1 MSLMEGFLKPSS
13 TGFFDQVDAAKIR
26 ADNNR
31 RAEEANI
38 RAQAQEDDRADL
50 FTIQREQQ
58 KDNLDQSKLNNKE
71 TNRQSGI
78 AASADASAA
87 MLSRL
92 QTSKLIDPKNAYNLK
107 GDAFRQGIQSGDG
120 AITKLGLE
128 ILNMSDT
135 FAEGVEAIGFDV
147 IEGGGI
153 AVRTKN
159 SKGEIG
165 VGSSPADPEANGEV
179 IMLEPGRLGKIAN
192 TLYRTSIISGLGAD
206 ARDRFSAYGA
216 QMDLIDLERQALQKS
231 KEAGGSDMQ
240 RDAIA
245 AISEAETDEERLEAA
260 EEVIAVA
267 DSITGGAT
275 NTETETA
282 PTLSDPYDGPIKLDR
297 LAGLDIT
304 SAEFEVMTPEQ
315 KQQVAETLTNRRR
328 LSAMGDAATLLP
340 TLAGDAAIAGGRSM
354 LDTDIART
362 LGLSKPG
369 QEQPENFVD
378 TKEKIESAKSTT
390 AAITVDDLEKGF
402 AALDSDP
409 DYKKAAKQK
418 QLDRFNKMD
427 ELTPTQQKRK
437 EALEQEISGT
447 PDAATVKPSAVTTA
461 SGAVSNQLEGK
472 SGNEINAGIA
482 DGSITATQ
490 EEGVAVAK
498 ALKSSGIETIEDLY
512 QADIT
517 DIERMTALAFM
528 RLFNTNPT
536 IDNRLEGEIRNLGET
551 GKRSVNT
558 TQASTI
564 ESQYNSAANSARSS
578 NVAAFNANLNYQKF
592 IDGLRKDDDANVIQA
607 VDDVDTA
614 MSAVF
619 NSAYGENGAEF
630 VGNAATARTIMRR
643 IIGPLDI
650 KATTAKNDKAKLVYE
665 EAKNQA
671 LSLAIQSLANEGG
684 TGFDY
689 FTGMFRENVSGA
701 ARKTLDNI
709 TTDGVNIFYQEPDSM
724 GEMKNVGVGIPVS
737 TLTKANQELALEI
750 FKIAKEN
757 TAEAQN

>member
-1 MSLMEGFLKPSS
+1 
-13 TGFFDQVDAAKIR
+13 
-26 ADNNR
+26 
-31 RAEEANI
+31 
-38 RAQAQEDDRADL
+38 
-50 FTIQREQQ
+50 
-58 KDNLDQSKLNNKE
+58 
-71 TNRQSGI
+71 
-78 AASADASAA
+78 

-437 EALEQEISGT
+437 EALEQEISGA

-689 FTGMFRENVSGA
+689 FTAMFRENVSGA

-724 GEMKNVGVGIPVS
+724 GEMKNVGAGIPVS

>member
-1 MSLMEGFLKPSS
+1 MEGFLKPSS

-689 FTGMFRENVSGA
+689 FTAMFRENVSGA

-724 GEMKNVGVGIPVS
+724 GEMKNVGAGIPVS

>member
-1 MSLMEGFLKPSS
+1 
-13 TGFFDQVDAAKIR
+13 
-26 ADNNR
+26 
-31 RAEEANI
+31 
-38 RAQAQEDDRADL
+38 
-50 FTIQREQQ
+50 
-58 KDNLDQSKLNNKE
+58 
-71 TNRQSGI
+71 
-78 AASADASAA
+78 
-87 MLSRL
+87 
-92 QTSKLIDPKNAYNLK
+92 
-107 GDAFRQGIQSGDG
+107 
-120 AITKLGLE
+120 
-128 ILNMSDT
+128 
-135 FAEGVEAIGFDV
+135 
-147 IEGGGI
+147 
-153 AVRTKN
+153 
-159 SKGEIG
+159 
-165 VGSSPADPEANGEV
+165 
-179 IMLEPGRLGKIAN
+179 
-192 TLYRTSIISGLGAD
+192 
-206 ARDRFSAYGA
+206 
-216 QMDLIDLERQALQKS
+216 
-231 KEAGGSDMQ
+231 
-240 RDAIA
+240 
-245 AISEAETDEERLEAA
+245 
-260 EEVIAVA
+260 
-267 DSITGGAT
+267 
-275 NTETETA
+275 
-282 PTLSDPYDGPIKLDR
+282 
-297 LAGLDIT
+297 
-304 SAEFEVMTPEQ
+304 MTPEQ

-689 FTGMFRENVSGA
+689 FTAMFRENVSGA

-724 GEMKNVGVGIPVS
+724 GEMKNVGAGIPVS

-750 FKIAKEN
+750 FKIAEEN
-757 TAEAQN
+757 TAKARN

>member
-1 MSLMEGFLKPSS
+1 MEGFLKPSS

-58 KDNLDQSKLNNKE
+58 EDNLAQSKLNNKE

-689 FTGMFRENVSGA
+689 FTAMFRENVSGA

-724 GEMKNVGVGIPVS
+724 GEMKNVGAGIPVS

>member
-689 FTGMFRENVSGA
+689 FTAMFRENVSGA

-724 GEMKNVGVGIPVS
+724 GEMKNVGAGIPVS